1 MQCLAEEQSRAERT
15 GRRMSESKRGRW
27 VIRLAGTFPSR
38 KKKKREQREGK
49 RRKRRR
55 RGGGGGEEEKKKR
68 EEEEEKCR
76 SLRVGGVRM
85 GRVRRED

>member
-38 KKKKREQREGK
+38 KKKKGNNERGRDGSGGEEEGEEE
-49 RRKRRR
+49 KRRR
-55 RGGGGGEEEKKKR
+55 RREKKR
-68 EEEEEKCR
+68 RR
-76 SLRVGGVRM
+76 SAGRYGWAACEWGG
-85 GRVRRED
+85 